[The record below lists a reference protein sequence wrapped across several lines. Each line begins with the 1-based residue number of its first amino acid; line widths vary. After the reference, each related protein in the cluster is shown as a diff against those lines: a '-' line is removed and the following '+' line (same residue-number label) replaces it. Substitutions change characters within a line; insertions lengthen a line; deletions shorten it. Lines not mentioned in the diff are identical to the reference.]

1 MVQITYISPDELYF
15 AAAVAPNVSVLQAA
29 LAHGRAGISGDRG
42 ACTSC
47 RVHIGADWF
56 DRIDP
61 PPTREDSLSD
71 VAPPY
76 GPCSRLTCRSRW
88 PRTSMV

>member
-15 AAAVAPNVSVLQAA
+15 AAAVAPNVSVLEAA

-61 PPTREDSLSD
+61 PPTRPLA
-71 VAPPY
+71 VAKDLD
-76 GPCSRLTCRSRW
+76 GLIVRASRGVR
-88 PRTSMV
+88 